1 MDKDSEPENINL
13 IIDDLYS
20 NVQIEEQPSPEE
32 NEDVDKDLDTSW
44 INEHERLSSVGEKY
58 LREPMDSI
66 NLYFIYINRNLYIEK
81 ITTDK
86 QPLQL
91 SEDKKYSYLPKET
104 LLQIIQTKKV
114 KTQFSKYKLIDI
126 ISYLVDLDPEHIQS
140 YSKNENLV
148 EEEQQSPFFKTIPF
162 TSDIKVPPSIFIF
175 HEINAVYFI
184 FQEVE
189 LLNNRHTLKSILK
202 NSLQPS
208 SSKSNTKKVR
218 IQLNSYDN
226 SIKKNNKGT
235 RKQR

>member
-20 NVQIEEQPSPEE
+20 NSQIEEQPSPEE

-58 LREPMDSI
+58 LREPMESI

-81 ITTDK
+81 ITTDR
-86 QPLQL
+86 QQLQL

-140 YSKNENLV
+140 YSKNEIS
-148 EEEQQSPFFKTIPF
+148 EEPNHFFKTIPF
-162 TSDIKVPPSIFIF
+162 TNDIKVPPSIFIF

-189 LLNNRHTLKSILK
+189 LLNSRHTLKSILK
-202 NSLQPS
+202 NSLQPL

-218 IQLNSYDN
+218 IQLKSYDN
-226 SIKKNNKGT
+226 PINKNNKGT